1 MDSKAD
7 SLEKL
12 ADHDMTS
19 GKDGVRTD
27 STSDRPSSGIS
38 ASNTKRGV
46 IDQSLATKPGV
57 YYTPTSCYGYYYPG
71 YDATYPEWEDQGYVF
86 AGDGSDMQY
95 SGIQSSNGSVVYY
108 MPGYNA
114 YTPGTL
120 TGSDGQCVG
129 QQSYFPSSGPDAMS
143 SYSYDLSLPLGSSTN
158 QVAGAGPRSNGSAS
172 SRAASLK
179 LKSSNFINTNIPK
192 DSKVS
197 ALPANS
203 RSRPP
208 ISQGFSVTAPHFE
221 PLHKVSQQG
230 SASQTAGQAKG
241 YCYPT
246 PFSPYSNQW
255 HGGFYPQNGYPGL
268 MSRGR
273 TWAGNDR
280 YKGRD
285 RFNRNGELDA
295 SSELTRGPRAYGVKN
310 SLKTSSEKSPLSTL
324 ALREQY
330 NQPDFETKYEQ
341 AMFFVIKSFSED
353 DIHKSIKYNVWASTP
368 GGNKKLDIAYHDA
381 EARSAEKGTKCP
393 IFLFFSVN
401 GSGQFVGM
409 AEMIGKVDFKKTM
422 EFWQQDKWTG
432 FFPLKWHIIKDVSN
446 SQLRH
451 IILENNDN
459 KPVTNSRDTQ
469 EIKFKQGLEM
479 LTIFKSH
486 PAETSLLDDFP
497 FYEDRERSFQAK
509 KNTMHQPSQL
519 ELKTDGDSSS
529 QHLEAEVS
537 MRAKKISPNTKQ
549 SLIPLAQNLGN
560 LSINSARK
568 DLTVT

>member
-7 SLEKL
+7 SLSKL
-12 ADHDMTS
+12 ADQDMAS
-19 GKDGVRTD
+19 GKDGGRAD

-57 YYTPTSCYGYYYPG
+57 YYTPSSCYGYYYPG
-71 YDATYPEWEDQGYVF
+71 YDATYAEWEDQGYVF
-86 AGDGSDMQY
+86 AGDGSDMRY
-95 SGIQSSNGSVVYY
+95 S
-108 MPGYNA
+108 
-114 YTPGTL
+114 
-120 TGSDGQCVG
+120 G
-129 QQSYFPSSGPDAMS
+129 QQSYFPSSGPDAIS
-143 SYSYDLSLPLGSSTN
+143 SYSYDLSLPLGSSMN
-158 QVAGAGPRSNGSAS
+158 QVSGAGPRSNGSAS
-172 SRAASLK
+172 SHATSLK
-179 LKSSNFINTNIPK
+179 TKSSNSINTNIPK
-192 DSKVS
+192 DNKVS
-197 ALPANS
+197 ALSPNS
-203 RSRPP
+203 KSRPS
-208 ISQGFSVTAPHFE
+208 ISRGFSVTAPHFE
-221 PLHKVSQQG
+221 PSHKVSQQG
-230 SASQTAGQAKG
+230 SAIQSAGLTKG

-268 MSRGR
+268 MPRGR

-285 RFNRNGELDA
+285 RINRNGELDA

-310 SLKTSSEKSPLSTL
+310 NLKTSTEKIQFSTS

-368 GGNKKLDIAYHDA
+368 GGNKKLDTAYHDA
-381 EARSAEKGTKCP
+381 EARSIEKGTKCP
-393 IFLFFSVN
+393 VFLFFSVN
-401 GSGQFVGM
+401 GSGQFVGL
-409 AEMIGKVDFKKTM
+409 AEMLGKVDFKKTM
-422 EFWQQDKWTG
+422 DFWQQDKWTG

-451 IILENNDN
+451 IVLENNDN

-479 LTIFKSH
+479 LAIFKSY
-486 PAETSLLDDFP
+486 PAETSLLDDLP
-497 FYEDRERSFQAK
+497 FYEDREKSFQAK
-509 KNTMHQPSQL
+509 KNIKHQQPQL
-519 ELKTDGDSSS
+519 ELTTDSNNDSHM
-529 QHLEAEVS
+529 HLEAEVS

-549 SLIPLAQNLGN
+549 SLISLTQNLGG
-560 LSINSARK
+560 LSINSGRK